1 MPQYKLSAEGNAKLK
16 KTWTYTL
23 LASYVVI
30 IAIFAFNLLYRG
42 GSTNNII
49 IFTVILVALIG
60 GFFYGRKKYF
70 RGVDAT
76 KLIVDQ
82 EKITLHTLN
91 QPDITINLADI
102 KKVTHRGQGIFLV
115 NKFPKKHSMMIINKF
130 EGFYEIERFVSDA
143 AKVNSLHP
151 ITDI

>member
-1 MPQYKLSAEGNAKLK
+1 MPEYKLSAEGNAKLK

-23 LASYVVI
+23 LASYMVI

-49 IFTVILVALIG
+49 IFSVILVALIR
-60 GFFYGRKKYF
+60 GFVYGRKKYF

-76 KLIVDQ
+76 QLIVDQ

-102 KKVTHRGQGIFLV
+102 KKVSHRGQGIFLV
-115 NKFPKKHSMMIINKF
+115 NKFPKKNSMMIINKF
-130 EGFYEIERFVSDA
+130 EGFYEIEKLVNDAVSENQLQTA
-143 AKVNSLHP
+143 HL
-151 ITDI
+151 